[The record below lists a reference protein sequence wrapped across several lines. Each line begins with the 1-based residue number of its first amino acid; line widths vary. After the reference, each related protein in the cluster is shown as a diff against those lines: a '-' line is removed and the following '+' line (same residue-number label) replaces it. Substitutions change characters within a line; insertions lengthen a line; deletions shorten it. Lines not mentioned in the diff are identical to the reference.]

1 MSSSRAAHARNLVGP
16 LIRSTY
22 RINVHGGENLPRH
35 GSVLVVCDWNN
46 IAAPSVLK
54 SGLSR
59 PIHVWAAGPAGLPG
73 PLMSVTGD
81 LAMPEGRPGIPVVSN
96 VVELLE
102 QGEAVVAIG
111 VTDIGYVLARTG
123 APLMTARVQ
132 APATKRPTDPPAR
145 KSEIS
150 VTMGVP
156 RELPERFARR
166 RPTIGVTRAAGEW
179 ARQRLVDE
187 VNSE

>member
-1 MSSSRAAHARNLVGP
+1 MSNSRAAHARNLVGP

-22 RINVHGGENLPRH
+22 QINVHGAENLPRH
-35 GSVLVVCDWNN
+35 GSVLVLCDWNN
-46 IAAPSVLK
+46 IAAPSILK

-81 LAMPEGRPGIPVVSN
+81 LAMPEGRPGVAVVSN
-96 VVELLE
+96 VVGLLA

-111 VTDIGYVLARTG
+111 VTSIGYVLARSG
-123 APLMTARVQ
+123 APVMTARIQ

-156 RELPERFARR
+156 HALPERFTMK
-166 RPTIGVTRAAGEW
+166 RPTVGVTRAAGEW

-187 VNSE
+187 VSSE

>member
-1 MSSSRAAHARNLVGP
+1 MSSARAAHARNLFGP

-22 RINVHGGENLPRH
+22 RITVHGLENVPKR
-35 GSVLVVCDWNN
+35 GGVLIVCDWNN
-46 IAAPSVLK
+46 IAAPSVIK
-54 SGLSR
+54 AGLPR

-81 LAMPEGRPGIPVVSN
+81 LAMPDGRPGVATVQR
-96 VVELLE
+96 VVELVS

-111 VTDIGYVLARTG
+111 VPDIGYVLAQTG
-123 APLMTARVQ
+123 APMMAARIQ
-132 APATKRPTDPPAR
+132 APVTKRPTDPPAR
-145 KSEIS
+145 RSEIS
-150 VTMGVP
+150 VTMGSL
-156 RELPERFARR
+156 RELPERLKGT

-187 VNSE
+187 TGER

>member
-1 MSSSRAAHARNLVGP
+1 MSNSRAAHARNLVGP

-22 RINVHGGENLPRH
+22 RIRVQGGDNLPRH
-35 GSVLVVCDWNN
+35 GSVLVLCDWNN

-59 PIHVWAAGPAGLPG
+59 PLHVWAAGPAALPG

-81 LAMPEGRPGIPVVSN
+81 LAMPEGRPGVAVVSN
-96 VVELLE
+96 VVELLG

-111 VTDIGYVLARTG
+111 VTDIGYVLARSG
-123 APLMTARVQ
+123 APVVTARVQ
-132 APATKRPTDPPAR
+132 APVTRRPTDPPAR
-145 KSEIS
+145 KAEIS
-150 VTMGVP
+150 VTIGVP
-156 RELPERFARR
+156 HALPERFTRM

-187 VNSE
+187 VRSE

>member
-1 MSSSRAAHARNLVGP
+1 MSGSRAAHARNLVGP

-35 GSVLVVCDWNN
+35 GSVLVLCDWNN

-81 LAMPEGRPGIPVVSN
+81 LAMPDGRPGVPVVRG
-96 VVELLE
+96 VIDLLE

-111 VTDIGYVLARTG
+111 VADIGYVLARTG
-123 APLMTARVQ
+123 APMLTARVQ

-150 VTMGVP
+150 VTMGAP
-156 RELPERFARR
+156 HALPERFQGV
-166 RPTIGVTRAAGEW
+166 RPTIGVAQAAGEW